1 MTTLSLPTHIH
12 HIPPHLFRSLI
23 LSVVFY
29 SFQYRVLAYLLLNLF
44 LNIRAILDCNTTFV
58 PEISYWP
65 LHNLG
70 WHSPPWGRQTQLL
83 ELLLTAAELAWG
95 WGWAQQVLPDPSL
108 PLPPSNHLCHC
119 LSFYSSCYCH
129 QREHHKGNLVAWL
142 PIGTE
147 PGPPPPPSHQPRAK
161 GVSLPYSAAVCSP
174 TSRPCS
180 LQSITCFHG
189 LWELSQL
196 LGLQACHAS
205 VIPL

>member
-1 MTTLSLPTHIH
+1 MRFHISFRISLSISPARILIRIVVHLEINLGRIDIMTTLSLPTHIH

-129 QREHHKGNLVAWL
+129 QREHHKGNLVA
-142 PIGTE
+142 
-147 PGPPPPPSHQPRAK
+147 
-161 GVSLPYSAAVCSP
+161 
-174 TSRPCS
+174 
-180 LQSITCFHG
+180 
-189 LWELSQL
+189 
-196 LGLQACHAS
+196 
-205 VIPL
+205 